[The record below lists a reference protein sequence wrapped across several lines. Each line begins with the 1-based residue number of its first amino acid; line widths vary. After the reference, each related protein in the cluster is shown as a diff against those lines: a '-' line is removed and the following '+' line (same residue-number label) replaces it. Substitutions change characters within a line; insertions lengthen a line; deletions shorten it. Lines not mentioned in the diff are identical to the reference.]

1 MSPNVPT
8 RLCWA
13 STKKLPME
21 FSCLKVLGRVTEWVS
36 GRSQLV
42 TIREKCVP
50 YVWWDWLRAKK
61 CLFGDSWSIPTFSSD
76 CCCFESLART
86 ADTQWRHKSKKF
98 EILGRCG
105 WQNMLRLYL
114 QIWDWDLIFGHAVKA
129 ISSPGV
135 RSPWSLAIRTLLCRA
150 QLGYSLYACAAALAS
165 ENYTMMNGRQI
176 TGDSYAAWPDR
187 WRHWD

>member
-1 MSPNVPT
+1 MWRVYSVLPDRNRLNEPGNISWRTVPMSPNVPT

-13 STKKLPME
+13 SMKKLPME

-61 CLFGDSWSIPTFSSD
+61 RLFGDSWSIPTFSSD
-76 CCCFESLART
+76 CCCCCFE
-86 ADTQWRHKSKKF
+86 
-98 EILGRCG
+98 
-105 WQNMLRLYL
+105 
-114 QIWDWDLIFGHAVKA
+114 
-129 ISSPGV
+129 
-135 RSPWSLAIRTLLCRA
+135 SLAIRTLLCSA
-150 QLGYSLYACAAALAS
+150 ELSLASLYACAALAS